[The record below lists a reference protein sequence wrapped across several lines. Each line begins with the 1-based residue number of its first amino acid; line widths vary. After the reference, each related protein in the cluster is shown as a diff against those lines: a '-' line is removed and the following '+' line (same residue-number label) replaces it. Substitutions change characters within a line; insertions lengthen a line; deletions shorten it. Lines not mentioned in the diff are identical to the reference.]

1 MCGIV
6 GYTGGKPA
14 LSVLIRG
21 LKKLE
26 YRGYDSAG
34 IAINSPAG
42 FILRRCKGKVS
53 SLDKLVS
60 SEKIKGN
67 TGLGHT
73 RWATHGQPSEENAH
87 PHTDCSG
94 RIVVVHNGIIE
105 NYIDLKTKLKARK
118 HKFKSETDTEI
129 IPHLIEEKLKKEK
142 NLLKAVQSAI
152 SEIRGSYALGIMS
165 RDEPDTIIA
174 ARKDTPLIIGLGK
187 NENFIASDIP
197 AILKHTR
204 DIILLDD
211 GETAVIKPASVAVFD
226 AKGRRVK
233 KKISHIDWNPSMAE
247 REGYRHFML
256 KEIFEQPRAI
266 QDTLRGKLNLDKGYI
281 HLEDIGLTAPYVKK
295 IKKIFIVAC
304 GTAYHAGMV
313 GKFLIEKMIG
323 IPCETDIASEFR
335 YRSPVM
341 NKSDLF
347 IIISQSGETA
357 DTLAALRMAKK
368 HGLKTLSV
376 CNVIGSSA
384 ARETDGMIFTHAGPE
399 IGVASTKAFTT
410 QLIAMYLL
418 TLYLG
423 RIRGAIP
430 RHDAI
435 KIMTG
440 ILKIP
445 QQIRTILKKSKVI
458 AKVAR
463 KYSKKRDFLYIG
475 RNLNYPIALEGALKL
490 KEISYIHAEGYAAG
504 EMKHGPI
511 ALIDKD
517 MPIVAIATAG
527 EVYEKLLSNV
537 QEAKARNGIII
548 AVANAG
554 DRNVSKSAAE
564 TLYVPSTMEE
574 LSPLLNV
581 IPLQLLS
588 YYIALY
594 RGCDIDQ
601 PRNLAKSVVV
611 E

>member
-6 GYTGGKPA
+6 GYTGSKAA
-14 LSVLIRG
+14 LPVLIRG
-21 LKKLE
+21 LRKLE

-60 SEKIKGN
+60 PEKIKGK

-226 AKGRRVK
+226 AKGRSVK

-281 HLEDIGLTAPYVKK
+281 HLEDIGLTVPYVKK
-295 IKKIFIVAC
+295 IRKIFIVAC

-313 GKFLIEKMIG
+313 GKFLIEKMLG

-418 TLYLG
+418 TLYIG
-423 RIRGAIP
+423 RIRGDIP
-430 RHDAI
+430 RLDAI
-435 KIMTG
+435 KIMTS

-445 QQIRTILKKSKVI
+445 QQIRTILKKSNVI

-463 KYSKKRDFLYIG
+463 KYAKKRDFLYLG

>member
-6 GYTGGKPA
+6 GYTGNKAA
-14 LSVLIRG
+14 LPILIGG

-34 IAINSPAG
+34 IAIGGPSA

-53 SLDKLVS
+53 ALDKLVS
-60 SEKIKGN
+60 SEKINGK

-87 PHTDCSG
+87 PHTDCRG

-105 NYIDLKTKLKARK
+105 NYIALRKKLKAKK
-118 HKFKSETDTEI
+118 HKFRSETDTEI

-142 NLLKAVQSAI
+142 NLLKAVRKAI
-152 SEIRGSYALGIMS
+152 ADIRGSYALGIMS
-165 RDEPDTIIA
+165 SDEPGTIIA

-211 GETAVIKPASVAVFD
+211 METAVIKPDSVAVFD
-226 AKGRRVK
+226 SAGRTVK
-233 KKISHIDWNPSMAE
+233 KKISRIRWNPSMAE

-266 QDTLRGKLNLDKGYI
+266 QDTLRGKLNPAKGYI
-281 HLEDIGLTAPYVKK
+281 HLEDIGLTVPYVKK
-295 IKKIFIVAC
+295 IRKIFIVAC

-313 GKFLIEKMIG
+313 GKFLIEKMLG

-368 HGLKTLSV
+368 RGLKTLSI

-384 ARETDGMIFTHAGPE
+384 ARETNGMIFTHAGPE

-410 QLIAMYLL
+410 QLIALYLL

-430 RHDAI
+430 RQEAVR
-435 KIMTG
+435 IMTA
-440 ILKIP
+440 ILNIP
-445 QQIRTILKKSKVI
+445 QQIRLILRKSKAI
-458 AKVAR
+458 AKTAR

-527 EVYEKLLSNV
+527 GVYEKLLSNV
-537 QEAKARNGIII
+537 QEARARNGIII
-548 AVANAG
+548 AVANTG
-554 DRNVSKSAAE
+554 DKNISKSASDVLCVPV
-564 TLYVPSTMEE
+564 TLEE

-594 RGCDIDQ
+594 RRCDIDQ